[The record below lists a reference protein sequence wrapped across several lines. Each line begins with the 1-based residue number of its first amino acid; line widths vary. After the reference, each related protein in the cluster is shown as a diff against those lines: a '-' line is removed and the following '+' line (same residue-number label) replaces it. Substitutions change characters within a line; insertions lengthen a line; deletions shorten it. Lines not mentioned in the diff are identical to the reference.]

1 MRLLFAGYLTVG
13 TVDFEK
19 KKTLVFHFRKPI
31 GKSRVKA
38 LKKLRKF
45 MNICWEKIKN
55 YEQLLSTISKF
66 QALFQK
72 FEHYL
77 RTFCHVLRT
86 FWRILERNRDVG
98 NM

>member
-1 MRLLFAGYLTVG
+1 
-13 TVDFEK
+13 
-19 KKTLVFHFRKPI
+19 
-31 GKSRVKA
+31 
-38 LKKLRKF
+38 

-66 QALFQK
+66 QALLQK

-86 FWRILERNRDVG
+86 FWRILERNRD
-98 NM
+98 MLTS